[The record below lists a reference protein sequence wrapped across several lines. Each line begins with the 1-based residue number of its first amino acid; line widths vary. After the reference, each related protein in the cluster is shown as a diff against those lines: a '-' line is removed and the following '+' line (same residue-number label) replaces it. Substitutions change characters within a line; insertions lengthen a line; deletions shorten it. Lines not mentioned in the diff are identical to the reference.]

1 LPLVGRHV
9 ERRNRLAH
17 VYEQYL
23 GREPGLT
30 LQAIQPAD
38 RSTRKDFS
46 ISIDES
52 RFGVSRRFLE
62 FALKKENIEVR
73 RYFDP
78 PLHRQRL
85 YRRYYRPEADPLETT
100 ERLSRGVLSLPI
112 HPYLSEEDAARIA
125 RRITAIRDGIQE
137 RNAALRW
144 ERAARATRAAG

>member
-1 LPLVGRHV
+1 C
-9 ERRNRLAH
+9 

-23 GREPGLT
+23 GKEPGLT
-30 LQAIQPAD
+30 LQEIRPAD

-46 ISIDES
+46 ISIDEPL
-52 RFGVSRRFLE
+52 FGVSRRFLE

-125 RRITAIRDGIQE
+125 RRVIAIRDSLRE
-137 RNAALRW
+137 RSAARRSG
-144 ERAARATRAAG
+144 RAAPATRAAG